1 MGLFTDG
8 FKLLKKASEPLYKT
22 PKSIQETIEIM
33 AVAENGIFEVSR
45 NKYSK
50 CYRFQ
55 DINYTTATEDEQIG
69 IFERYCKFL
78 NSLDCNYK
86 ITINNKNKNMEDLR
100 DKVLITEKNDGFNNY
115 RRIYNDI
122 IEEKI
127 IEGRQGIEQE
137 RYLTITIERKN
148 FEEAKAQFATLEA
161 TIHKAFIELGAEIV
175 PLNGNERLK
184 VLYDYYHLG
193 DEGSFDF
200 DIKKAKKVGADFKN
214 DLCNGMVKYF
224 PDHFED
230 ESKYCKA
237 LFIKKYPSSLSDRF
251 INEITSLP
259 VHSITSI
266 DVVPVPKDLTTKV
279 LQKKYLGI
287 ESDIIKQQRVRNK
300 NNDFSTEISYA
311 KRTEKKEI
319 EAIMD
324 DVRENDQCLF
334 FVGVTIILMAESKK
348 ELESV
353 CETVETIG
361 KRNSCTIDTHYLK
374 QREALNTALPIGVR
388 QVETMRTLLTQ
399 SLAVLMPFNVQELN
413 DSTGNYYGIN
423 QISKNVN
430 IGNRKKLING
440 NGFVFGVPGSGK
452 SFFCKMEMGSV
463 FLSGDDEII
472 VIDPMNEY
480 FDIAQTYGGT
490 VVNMSTYTDNYVN
503 PLEMD
508 VWSLDPNDSKGMI
521 REKGEFMLG
530 LCEQCIG
537 DSLNSRQKSI
547 IDRCVRKMYIDIAR
561 GREKYIPVM
570 SDFYDILMEQP
581 EDEAKDIALSLE
593 LFVNGSLNIF
603 NHQTNVD
610 VDNRFTVY
618 GIRDLGT
625 ELSPITMLVMMESIQ
640 NRIVENGQKGKATWL
655 YIDEFHVLLNSEYS
669 AKYLQQLWKK
679 VRKQGGLCTGITQ
692 NVVDLLQNYTATTML
707 ANCETVGFG
716 DNKKVRKRNK
726 EDWSVVEGAI
736 PRIVSDEM
744 FYEVNKMLRVEAR
757 GIEKS
762 TKKRKKN
769 LFICPYCGRKLMNS
783 SAVCTPKLLCPK
795 RRMVRTGEC
804 QQIFMLK
811 SEAQDKVLE
820 ITKEICRTLIQEEE
834 LKKASKDKRK
844 VTSDEYLISELK
856 AEYDRISNSTVSCYQ
871 SYREGK
877 YTKEEYVQLRKTNQE
892 LLADLENQIS
902 DLQEKVANQEPDA
915 EEKIEQLTQYSMLEQ
930 YDGDVLSNIIDKVL
944 IYNDKDI
951 EIVFKG
957 ENFIRNAV

>member
-8 FKLLKKASEPLYKT
+8 FKLLKKASEPLCKT

-175 PLNGNERLK
+175 PLKGNERLK

-259 VHSITSI
+259 VHSIT
-266 DVVPVPKDLTTKV
+266 
-279 LQKKYLGI
+279 
-287 ESDIIKQQRVRNK
+287 
-300 NNDFSTEISYA
+300 
-311 KRTEKKEI
+311 
-319 EAIMD
+319 
-324 DVRENDQCLF
+324 
-334 FVGVTIILMAESKK
+334 
-348 ELESV
+348 
-353 CETVETIG
+353 
-361 KRNSCTIDTHYLK
+361 
-374 QREALNTALPIGVR
+374 
-388 QVETMRTLLTQ
+388 
-399 SLAVLMPFNVQELN
+399 
-413 DSTGNYYGIN
+413 N

-707 ANCETVGFG
+707 ANSEFVALLKQANT
-716 DNKKVRKRNK
+716 DSSKM
-726 EDWSVVEGAI
+726 A
-736 PRIVSDEM
+736 
-744 FYEVNKMLRVEAR
+744 EVIGV
-757 GIEKS
+757 
-762 TKKRKKN
+762 
-769 LFICPYCGRKLMNS
+769 
-783 SAVCTPKLLCPK
+783 
-795 RRMVRTGEC
+795 
-804 QQIFMLK
+804 
-811 SEAQDKVLE
+811 SEAQLRFV
-820 ITKEICRTLIQEEE
+820 TNTASGMGLI
-834 LKKASKDKRK
+834 KCGSVVIPFD
-844 VTSDEYLISELK
+844 
-856 AEYDRISNSTVSCYQ
+856 
-871 SYREGK
+871 
-877 YTKEEYVQLRKTNQE
+877 
-892 LLADLENQIS
+892 NQIS
-902 DLQEKVANQEPDA
+902 KDTDLYRLYNTNIH
-915 EEKIEQLTQYSMLEQ
+915 EKIAEQKKKEAKFA
-930 YDGDVLSNIIDKVL
+930 D
-944 IYNDKDI
+944 
-951 EIVFKG
+951 
-957 ENFIRNAV
+957 

>member
-1 MGLFTDG
+1 MGLFKDG
-8 FKLLKKASEPLYKT
+8 FKELKKASEPLYKS

-45 NKYSK
+45 NHFSK
-50 CYRFQ
+50 SYRFQ
-55 DINYTTATEDEQIG
+55 DINYTTATEVEQIG

-86 ITINNKNKNMEDLR
+86 ITINNKNKDMQALEDSILLPYM
-100 DKVLITEKNDGFNNY
+100 DDGYDNY
-115 RRIYNDI
+115 RKIYNDI

-127 IEGRQGIEQE
+127 LEGRQGIEQE
-137 RYLTITIERKN
+137 RYLTLTIERKN

-161 TIHKAFIELGAEIV
+161 TIHKAFIELGADII
-175 PLNGNERLK
+175 PLTGNERLK
-184 VLYDYYHLG
+184 VLHDFYHLG
-193 DEGSFDF
+193 NESDFDF
-200 DIKKAKKVGADFKN
+200 DIRQAKKVGADFKN
-214 DLCNGMVKYF
+214 DLCNSVLKFY

-230 ESKYCKA
+230 EAKFCRA

-266 DVVPVPKDLTTKV
+266 DVVPVPKDLTTKT

-319 EAIMD
+319 EEIMD

-334 FVGVTIILMAESKK
+334 YVAVTIILMAETRE

-353 CETVETIG
+353 TETVETIG
-361 KRNSCTIDTHYLK
+361 KRNSCTIDTHLYK

-388 QVETMRTLLTQ
+388 QVETMRTMLTQ
-399 SLAVLMPFNVQELN
+399 SLAVLMPFNVQELS
-413 DSTGNYYGIN
+413 DAGGNYYGIN
-423 QISKNVN
+423 QISKNINV
-430 IGNRKKLING
+430 GNRKRLING

-463 FLSGDDEII
+463 FLSGEDEII

-480 FDIAQTYGGT
+480 FDIAETYGGT

-503 PLEMD
+503 PLDMD
-508 VWSLDPNDSKGMI
+508 ICNLDVNDTKGWI

-530 LCEQCIG
+530 LCEQCMG

-547 IDRCVRKMYIDIAR
+547 IDRCVRKLYTDIAR
-561 GREKYIPVM
+561 SSEKYIPVM
-570 SDFYDILMEQP
+570 EDFYKLLLSQP
-581 EDEAKDIALSLE
+581 EEEAKDIALSLE
-593 LFVNGSLNIF
+593 LFVRGSLNIF

-618 GIRDLGT
+618 GIRDLGA

-640 NRIVENGQKGKATWL
+640 QRIVENGKRGKATWL

-707 ANCETVGFG
+707 ANSEFVALLKQANT
-716 DNKKVRKRNK
+716 DSMKM
-726 EDWSVVEGAI
+726 A
-736 PRIVSDEM
+736 
-744 FYEVNKMLRVEAR
+744 EVIGV
-757 GIEKS
+757 
-762 TKKRKKN
+762 
-769 LFICPYCGRKLMNS
+769 
-783 SAVCTPKLLCPK
+783 
-795 RRMVRTGEC
+795 
-804 QQIFMLK
+804 
-811 SEAQDKVLE
+811 SEAQLRFV
-820 ITKEICRTLIQEEE
+820 TNTSSGMGLI
-834 LKKASKDKRK
+834 KCG
-844 VTSDEYLISELK
+844 
-856 AEYDRISNSTVSCYQ
+856 TV
-871 SYREGK
+871 
-877 YTKEEYVQLRKTNQE
+877 VIPF
-892 LLADLENQIS
+892 DNQIS
-902 DLQEKVANQEPDA
+902 KDTDLYKLYNTNIH
-915 EEKIEQLTQYSMLEQ
+915 EKIAEQKAQDMYVISDSIPEEEATDTVDESYEDVTSPEKDTLIAPLTKFGTFL
-930 YDGDVLSNIIDKVL
+930 G
-944 IYNDKDI
+944 
-951 EIVFKG
+951 
-957 ENFIRNAV
+957 